1 MQGQTIEMQGQT
13 IEMQGQTI
21 EMQGQTIEM
30 QGQTIEEL
38 KRSVT
43 DLKRRLVRHDNYNTP
58 PSQKRG
64 PGWPDAKGKGDKK
77 NADDKSTKT
86 HRDQKG
92 HGDATG
98 SNKPRGGQKG
108 HEGRT
113 RRPKPTE
120 FKEHTPSAC
129 PECGSGHLS
138 IITTEKRDITRKE
151 CTVKVITTR
160 HTINTCRCYRCP
172 KDIEP
177 ETGLP
182 DKGSYDSSIIAEVA
196 DDYACRMPF
205 RMIAER
211 MARYGVSLS
220 TGTAYNIMRR
230 LGESLDTP
238 AADIAAMIRRAKIL
252 HADETS
258 IHLNGRNVWVW
269 ILYDPLTGNALYVI
283 RDNRGA
289 KVLREALKDWDGII
303 VCDGWTA
310 YGKYRVQR
318 CWSHI
323 IREAKDF
330 WNRNPD
336 HPGARDVL
344 RRLRKIYGI
353 AKKMSKKRSRALRDK
368 ACALLLA
375 RIDRIVARYADRSG
389 PGKIHG
395 QDRQCRCRLVSVR
408 AGSDDPADK
417 QRGRARTARDSRA
430 QENTGQHKGRR
441 DDDVVGKFLF
451 MHNDVEEQ
459 KDGIPGKD
467 CEIRLKISQTT

>member
-1 MQGQTIEMQGQT
+1 MYKDLNTENIKLKQTIEIMKQEDMELVQTIEMQGQM
-13 IEMQGQTI
+13 IEK
-21 EMQGQTIEM
+21 
-30 QGQTIEEL
+30 L
-38 KRSVT
+38 NLSVAE
-43 DLKRRLVRHDNYNTP
+43 LKRRLVRHDNYNTP
-58 PSQKRG
+58 PSQKKG
-64 PGWPDAKGKGDKK
+64 PGWPDTKKDEKK
-77 NADDKSTKT
+77 NGSDKSTKT
-86 HRDQKG
+86 RKGQKDRG
-92 HGDATG
+92 EATG
-98 SNKPRGGQKG
+98 SPRPRGGQKG

-160 HTINTCRCYRCP
+160 HTINTCRCHRCP

-310 YGKYRVQR
+310 YGRYRVQR

-330 WNRNPD
+330 WKRNPD
-336 HPGARDVL
+336 HPGAFDVL
-344 RRLRKIYGI
+344 RRLRKIYDD
-353 AKKMSKKRSRALRDK
+353 AKEACALPRHLREK
-368 ACALLLA
+368 ASALLLA
-375 RIDRIVARYADRSG
+375 RIDRIVARYADDPVLEKFMIKLRN
-389 PGKIHG
+389 
-395 QDRQCRCRLVSVR
+395 
-408 AGSDDPADK
+408 AGSDLFRFVLDPTIPPTNNAAE
-417 QRGRARTARDSRA
+417 RGLREIVVHRKIRGSIRA
-430 QENTGQHKGRR
+430 
-441 DDDVVGKFLF
+441 
-451 MHNDVEEQ
+451 EETMTWLANFFSCVMTW
-459 KDGIPGKD
+459 KNKKMEYLA
-467 CEIRLKISQTT
+467 EIAKYA

>member
-1 MQGQTIEMQGQT
+1 MYKDLKTENIKLKQTIEMQGQT

-21 EMQGQTIEM
+21 EMQGQTV
-30 QGQTIEEL
+30 EEL
-38 KRSVT
+38 KRSVS

-58 PSQKRG
+58 PSQKKG
-64 PGWPDAKGKGDKK
+64 PGWPDAKK
-77 NADDKSTKT
+77 NDNKNNKNNKSAKT
-86 HRDQKG
+86 R
-92 HGDATG
+92 HGQVRGGATG

-160 HTINTCRCYRCP
+160 HTINTCRCHRCP

-230 LGESLDTP
+230 LGESLGTP

-310 YGKYRVQR
+310 YGRYRVQR

-330 WNRNPD
+330 WKRNPD
-336 HPGARDVL
+336 HPGAFDVL
-344 RRLRKIYGI
+344 RRLRKIYDD
-353 AKKMSKKRSRALRDK
+353 AKEACALPRHLREK
-368 ACALLLA
+368 ASALLLA
-375 RIDRIVARYADRSG
+375 RIDRIVARYADDPVLEKFMIKLRN
-389 PGKIHG
+389 
-395 QDRQCRCRLVSVR
+395 
-408 AGSDDPADK
+408 AGSDLFRFVLDPTIPPTNNAAE
-417 QRGRARTARDSRA
+417 RGLREIVVHRKIRGSIRA
-430 QENTGQHKGRR
+430 
-441 DDDVVGKFLF
+441 
-451 MHNDVEEQ
+451 EETMTWLANFFSCVMTW
-459 KDGIPGKD
+459 KNKKMEYLA
-467 CEIRLKISQTT
+467 EIAKYA

>member
-1 MQGQTIEMQGQT
+1 MYKDLKTESIKLK
-13 IEMQGQTI
+13 QTI

-64 PGWPDAKGKGDKK
+64 PGWPDAKGKDDKK

-113 RRPKPTE
+113 HKPKPTE
-120 FKEHTPSAC
+120 FKEHTPDAC
-129 PECGSGHLS
+129 PECGSGNLS
-138 IITTEKRDITRKE
+138 ITKTIQRDITKVVR
-151 CTVKVITTR
+151 TVRSITTR
-160 HTINTCRCYRCP
+160 HTINTCRCSCGQ
-172 KDIEP
+172 KGIKP

-196 DDYACRMPF
+196 DGYACRMPF
-205 RMIAER
+205 RMIADWMTR
-211 MARYGVSLS
+211 HGIPLS
-220 TGTAYNIMRR
+220 TGTAHNIMRR
-230 LGESLDTP
+230 LGASLGAP
-238 AADIAAMIRRAKIL
+238 AAAIAAMIRKARIL

-269 ILYDPLTGNALYVI
+269 ILYDPLTGHALYVI
-283 RDNRGA
+283 QDSRGA
-289 KVLREALKDWDGII
+289 KVLREALGDWDGII
-303 VCDGWTA
+303 VSDGWTA
-310 YGKYRVQR
+310 YGRYRVQR

-344 RRLRKIYGI
+344 RRLRKIYDD
-353 AKKMSKKRSRALRDK
+353 AKEAGTLPRHLREK
-368 ACALLLA
+368 ASALLLA
-375 RIDRIVARYADRSG
+375 RIDRIVARYADDPVLEKFMIKLRN
-389 PGKIHG
+389 
-395 QDRQCRCRLVSVR
+395 
-408 AGSDDPADK
+408 AGSDLFRFVLDPTIPPTNNAAE
-417 QRGRARTARDSRA
+417 RGLREIVVHRKIRGSIRA
-430 QENTGQHKGRR
+430 
-441 DDDVVGKFLF
+441 
-451 MHNDVEEQ
+451 EETMTWLANFFSCIMTW
-459 KDGIPGKD
+459 KNKKMEYLA
-467 CEIRLKISQTT
+467 EIVKYA

>member
-1 MQGQTIEMQGQT
+1 MYKDLKTENIKLKQT

-38 KRSVT
+38 KRSVA
-43 DLKRRLVRHDNYNTP
+43 DLRRRVVRHDNYNTP
-58 PSQKRG
+58 PSQKKG
-64 PGWPDAKGKGDKK
+64 PGWPDAKK
-77 NADDKSTKT
+77 NDDKNNKNNKSAKT
-86 HRDQKG
+86 R
-92 HGDATG
+92 HGQVHGGAAGGKKT
-98 SNKPRGGQKG
+98 RGGQKG

-138 IITTEKRDITRKE
+138 IITTEERDITRKE

-160 HTINTCRCYRCP
+160 HTINTCRCHRCP

-182 DKGSYDSSIIAEVA
+182 DKGRYDSSIIAEVA

-230 LGESLDTP
+230 LGESLGTP
-238 AADIAAMIRRAKIL
+238 AADIAAMIRRARIL
-252 HADETS
+252 HADEMS

-289 KVLREALKDWDGII
+289 KVLREALGDWDGII

-375 RIDRIVARYADRSG
+375 RIDRIVARYADD
-389 PGKIHG
+389 PVLEKFMVKIGNAGADLFRFVLDPTIPPTNNAAERGLREIVVHRKIRG
-395 QDRQCRCRLVSVR
+395 SIR
-408 AGSDDPADK
+408 A
-417 QRGRARTARDSRA
+417 
-430 QENTGQHKGRR
+430 
-441 DDDVVGKFLF
+441 
-451 MHNDVEEQ
+451 EETMTWLANFFSCIMTW
-459 KDGIPGKD
+459 KNKKMEYLA
-467 CEIRLKISQTT
+467 EIVKYA

>member
-1 MQGQTIEMQGQT
+1 MYKDLKTESIKLK
-13 IEMQGQTI
+13 QTI

-113 RRPKPTE
+113 HKPKPTE
-120 FKEHTPSAC
+120 FKEHTPDAC
-129 PECGSGHLS
+129 PKCGSDNLS
-138 IITTEKRDITRKE
+138 ITKTEERDITKVVH
-151 CTVKVITTR
+151 TVRSITTR
-160 HTINTCRCYRCP
+160 HTINTCRCHRCP
-172 KDIEP
+172 KDIKP

-196 DDYACRMPF
+196 DDYVCRMPF
-205 RMIAER
+205 RMIADWMTR
-211 MARYGVSLS
+211 HGIPLS
-220 TGTAYNIMRR
+220 TGTAHNIMHR
-230 LGESLDTP
+230 LGMSLGAP
-238 AADIAAMIRRAKIL
+238 AAAIAAMIRKAKIL

-269 ILYDPLTGNALYVI
+269 ILHDPLTGHALYVI

-289 KVLREALKDWDGII
+289 KVLREALKDWDGVI

-310 YGKYRVQR
+310 YGRYRVQR

-323 IREAKDF
+323 IREARDI

-336 HPGARDVL
+336 CAGARDVL
-344 RRLRKIYGI
+344 RRLRKIYDD
-353 AKKMSKKRSRALRDK
+353 AKEACALPRHLREK
-368 ACALLLA
+368 ASALLLA
-375 RIDRIVARYADRSG
+375 RIDRIVARYADDPVLEKFMVKLRN
-389 PGKIHG
+389 
-395 QDRQCRCRLVSVR
+395 
-408 AGSDDPADK
+408 AGSDLFRFVLDPKIPPTNNAAE
-417 QRGRARTARDSRA
+417 RGLREIVVHRKIRGSIRA
-430 QENTGQHKGRR
+430 
-441 DDDVVGKFLF
+441 
-451 MHNDVEEQ
+451 EETMTWLANFFSCIMTW
-459 KDGIPGKD
+459 KNKKLDYLA
-467 CEIRLKISQTT
+467 EIAKYA